1 MSSISRPA
9 HSVLVQRPEW
19 AEAITRLRELADARR
34 QDAVADAQG
43 YVARYAGGRGAMVLD
58 VVASRQRKYAQ
69 RVLPM
74 VERWKEQVPAP
85 TLACLVATPTS
96 LEELGLRRTEPVTIL
111 TVAQNLL
118 SYGAQVGLDDED
130 EICRQWADDTE
141 GLEHGY
147 VLDPVVGEVSGIGLA
162 LFSYIR
168 MRAGAS
174 AIKPD
179 VRVRRALRDLGFHV
193 PRGEHAILTV
203 ARAAAAETGMDLL
216 TFDQL
221 LWHVGR

>member
-1 MSSISRPA
+1 
-9 HSVLVQRPEW
+9 
-19 AEAITRLRELADARR
+19 
-34 QDAVADAQG
+34 
-43 YVARYAGGRGAMVLD
+43 MVLD
-58 VVASRQRKYAQ
+58 VVASRQRKYAE

-74 VERWKEQVPAP
+74 AERWKKRVSAP
-85 TLACLVATPTS
+85 TLEALVATQTS
-96 LEELGLRRTEPVTIL
+96 LEELGLRRTEPVTIV

-118 SYGAQVGLDDED
+118 SYGAQAGLDDED
-130 EICRQWADDTE
+130 EICRRWADDTE

-147 VLDPVVGEVSGIGLA
+147 ELDPVVGEVSGIGLA
-162 LFSYIR
+162 LFSYMR

-203 ARAAAAETGMDLL
+203 ARAAAAEAGINLL

-221 LWHVGR
+221 LWRVGR